1 MAVFN
6 NLLFD
11 VTSQSPQVDIY
22 TTIASNGSVVY
33 DATVATGTA
42 AGKAV
47 VGVLYNQ
54 IEAAGAATVALST
67 AGGVQ
72 LSAAPAYHGSQM
84 ALYLAD
90 RSSALFTVNTG
101 VLVQTIATESTTNIG
116 PNERRLRALEVI

>member
-22 TTIASNGSVVY
+22 TTVASNGSVVY
-33 DATVATGTA
+33 SATGTEV
-42 AGKAV
+42 GKNV
-47 VGVLYNQ
+47 VGILFNE
-54 IEAAGAATVALST
+54 IAGAGLASVALST
-67 AGGVQ
+67 SGGAQFSV
-72 LSAAPAYHGSQM
+72 APAYHGSQM

-90 RSSALFTVNTG
+90 RSSVLFTVNTG
-101 VLVQTIATESTTNIG
+101 AAVQTLATESTTNIG